1 MPTGAAEGR
10 GAGEVLES
18 PQAGVC
24 PSVEGGTGWG
34 PFLGETGSP
43 GATMGVH
50 TGSLCQMPAAGRQ
63 GHQLPQARIYK

>member
-1 MPTGAAEGR
+1 M
-10 GAGEVLES
+10 LES
-18 PQAGVC
+18 RQAVVC
-24 PSVEGGTGWG
+24 PSAEGGAGWG

-50 TGSLCQMPAAGRQ
+50 TGSACQTLAAGRQ